1 MPDSAPSDAELL
13 AGWLSHRDEPS
24 FHALVSRYAG
34 LVHMAA
40 RRTCGDESLAN
51 EASQL
56 TFILLARKGGSLANR
71 NSLAGWLH
79 LTAARQAKD
88 LLRGAKRENRK
99 LERLAMETPTHSTDD
114 AWREIQP
121 VLDDA
126 LAALSTK
133 DREALLLRFYRALSV
148 REVAETLG
156 IATDAAQKRIDR
168 ATSRLREKLARR
180 GCQTGGTLSAALL
193 AGFAMDAQA
202 AVPAVSALATKA
214 IAAGAAGAG
223 FFPTITALMTTTA
236 MKTTS
241 AVVPLAALLAVGTWL
256 VSQRQ
261 SIARLEQ
268 QNAGFQSRLAENKM
282 VPTTVKRA
290 MPILSALDQRP
301 INWAE
306 VAEQLRKSDGAGE
319 GFLQTG
325 LGLKTRLKDGFD
337 DMSIAQ
343 LESSLDE
350 VAVAGLSYEDR
361 NILEGI
367 LGSLLLEKAPERL
380 TKFIDRVHDDGS
392 SSFGWILAPAFGE
405 WAHVDP
411 AKAEAWFDQQ
421 IAAGKFDSLL
431 VNGSLHTR
439 FLFEHR
445 LTFALLQQS
454 AESAG
459 RRLAAFPEEQR
470 IKVLRG
476 EGVGRMIYNDEALH
490 RPFAEVLR
498 QQLPAEDRLNAISWP
513 LIDQGETGTI
523 GYSAV
528 DAYFSRIEATPE
540 EVNAC
545 ILAVTEEGRF
555 PRESDNFFDTMP
567 ADLVALREWVTKK
580 SPELVDEATALALK
594 NIVNHTGNKLP
605 QWADYAI
612 GLHKAGAGDEVLIPI
627 IEAHNAAEHKELIL
641 NLVRQLSDGESR
653 SLYLK
658 QFK

>member
-1 MPDSAPSDAELL
+1 MRDSAPSDAELL
-13 AGWLSHRDEPS
+13 GGWLSHRDEPS

-99 LERLAMETPTHSTDD
+99 LERLAREIPTHSTDEV
-114 AWREIQP
+114 WREIQP

-126 LAALSTK
+126 LAALSSK

-180 GCQTGGTLSAALL
+180 GCQTGGALSATLL
-193 AGFAMDAQA
+193 TGFAVDAQA

-214 IAAGAAGAG
+214 IAAGAVGAG
-223 FFPTITALMTTTA
+223 FFPTIAALMTTTA

-241 AVVPLAALLAVGTWL
+241 AVIPLAALLAVGTWL
-256 VSQRQ
+256 VSQRH

-268 QNAGFQSRLAENKM
+268 QNAGLQSRLAENGM
-282 VPTTVKRA
+282 APTEGKRA
-290 MPILSALDQRP
+290 TPIISTLDQKP
-301 INWAE
+301 INWVE
-306 VAEQLRKSDGAGE
+306 VARQLGMGEGE

-325 LGLKTRLKDGFD
+325 LGLKTRLKETLDA
-337 DMSIAQ
+337 MSIAE

-350 VAVAGLSYEDR
+350 IALAGLSEVDLDV
-361 NILEGI
+361 LERT
-367 LGSLLLEKAPERL
+367 LGSLLLEKDPERGL
-380 TKFIDRVHDDGS
+380 TKYIDRLHDDP
-392 SSFGWILAPAFGE
+392 FTWILPAAFGE
-405 WAHVDP
+405 WVLADP

-421 IAAGKFDSLL
+421 IAAGKFDSRLL
-431 VNGSLHTR
+431 NGFPSTR
-439 FLFEHR
+439 FLFEHE
-445 LTFALLQQS
+445 LTLALLKQS

-459 RRLAAFPEEQR
+459 RRLAAFPENQR
-470 IKVLRG
+470 IKVLQ
-476 EGVGRMIYNDEALH
+476 GVDAGSTIYKDEARH

-498 QQLPAEDRLNAISWP
+498 QQLPDEDRLDVISWP
-513 LIDQGETGTI
+513 LIDRGETGTI
-523 GYSAV
+523 GYPAV
-528 DAYFSRIEATPE
+528 NAYFSRIAATPA
-540 EVNAC
+540 EVDAC
-545 ILAVTEEGRF
+545 VLAVAGEGRF
-555 PRESDNFFDTMP
+555 PRESDNVFDTRP
-567 ADLVALREWVTKK
+567 ADLVALREWVMKK

-594 NIVNHTGNKLP
+594 NIVNLSGSKLP
-605 QWADYAI
+605 QWADNALR
-612 GLHKAGAGDEVLIPI
+612 LHEAGAGDEVLIPV
-627 IEAHNAAEHKELIL
+627 IEAHNAKEHKDLIL
-641 NLVRQLSDGESR
+641 TLIRQLSEGEERSR
-653 SLYLK
+653 YLK
-658 QFK
+658 EFK

>member
-1 MPDSAPSDAELL
+1 MRDSAPSDAELL

-99 LERLAMETPTHSTDD
+99 LERLAMEIPTYSTDD

-180 GCQTGGTLSAALL
+180 GCQTGGALSAALL
-193 AGFAMDAQA
+193 TGFAVDAQA

-214 IAAGAAGAG
+214 IAAGATGAG

-241 AVVPLAALLAVGTWL
+241 AIVPFAAFLAVGTWL

-268 QNAGFQSRLAENKM
+268 QNAGLQSRLAENKR

-290 MPILSALDQRP
+290 IPILSALDQKP

-306 VAEQLRKSDGAGE
+306 VARQLEMGEGE

-325 LGLKTRLKDGFD
+325 LGLKTRLMENFD
-337 DMSIAQ
+337 AMSIAE

-350 VAVAGLSYEDR
+350 IAVAGLSEADLAV
-361 NILEGI
+361 LEST
-367 LGSLLLEKAPERL
+367 LASLLVKKDPERGL
-380 TKFIDRVHDDGS
+380 TRFVDRVHEDL
-392 SSFGWILAPAFGE
+392 FIWILPPAFSE
-405 WAHVDP
+405 WLQADP
-411 AKAEAWFDQQ
+411 AKAEAWFDRQ

-431 VNGSLHTR
+431 LNGFPSTR
-439 FLFEHR
+439 FLFEHE
-445 LTFALLQQS
+445 LTIVLLKQS
-454 AESAG
+454 AKLAG
-459 RRLAAFPEEQR
+459 RRLAAFPEVQR
-470 IKVLRG
+470 RSLLQ
-476 EGVGRMIYNDEALH
+476 GVGAGRMIFKDVALH

-498 QQLPAEDRLNAISWP
+498 QQLPDEDRLNVISWP
-513 LIDQGETGTI
+513 LIDRGETGTI

-528 DAYFSRIEATPE
+528 DDYFSRIEATPA

-555 PRESDNFFDTMP
+555 PRESDNIFDTMP
-567 ADLVALREWVTKK
+567 ADLVALREWVMKT

-605 QWADYAI
+605 QWADYAS

-627 IEAHNAAEHKELIL
+627 IEAHNAAEHKERIL